1 MRYAFI
7 KTLTK
12 LASKNQKIFLLT
24 GDLGYTVFEDFATA
38 FPKRFINM
46 GVAESNMVGVAAGLS
61 LEGFIPFVYSIATFA
76 TMRPYEQIRNDICLQ
91 NLNVKIVGV
100 GGGLGYGHAGP
111 THHSQEDIAIMRVL
125 PNITIVCPADPF
137 EVEVA
142 TEQAAKLKGPVYLR
156 LGKAGE
162 PKIHPKKPKLKLGKG
177 IIMRDG
183 SDVLL
188 LATGN
193 QVINSLLV
201 AEVLSKKGIAAKV
214 INLHTIK
221 PLDKELILD
230 SVKKIKYV
238 VTIEEHSVI
247 GGLGS
252 AVAEVLAS
260 EEGNTV
266 LKRIGIADKFSKIVG
281 DHEHLRNHHSLTPEK
296 IKKIVLNL
304 IK

>member
-46 GVAESNMVGVAAGLS
+46 GVAESNMVGVAAGLA
-61 LEGFIPFVYSIATFA
+61 LEGFIPFVYSIATFV
-76 TMRPYEQIRNDICLQ
+76 TMRPFEQIRNDVCLQ

-125 PNITIVCPADPF
+125 PNMMVVCPSDPL
-137 EVEVA
+137 ETEAAVEAVA
-142 TEQAAKLKGPVYLR
+142 KIKGPVYLR

-162 PKIHPKKPKLKLGKG
+162 PRVHPKKPKLKLGKG

-201 AEVLSKKGIAAKV
+201 AQVLSKKGIAAKV

-221 PLDKELILD
+221 PIDKELVLN
-230 SVKKIKYV
+230 SVKEIKYV
-238 VTIEEHSVI
+238 VTIEEHSII

-252 AVAEVLAS
+252 CVAEVLA
-260 EEGNTV
+260 EGSASPI
-266 LKRIGIADKFSKIVG
+266 LKRIGIADKFSRIVG
-281 DHEHLRNHHSLTPEK
+281 DQEHLRNHHSLTPEK